1 MKTCTKM
8 YKIIFTIGMAIV
20 SVFAFAQCPTG
31 QSEVTIDVWTDNFGE
46 EVYWELAPTGSAC
59 GSVSTIFSGGN
70 PGVGC
75 NAVNNTSSGYADNTV
90 IYEGPW
96 CLTDGATY
104 DIISRDGNGD
114 GGAQYVVNIA
124 TFPLY
129 TFSASSSNEIFS
141 FTVNTPPTISNAFIS
156 QPIICYGEYASDEM
170 QIEVNQTFP
179 TTAYSSVIGYY
190 ASASYFVSY
199 LSTNQT
205 TTQTFN
211 LQGFNANVDYFVRIV
226 DSTAYYN
233 GNAGIGSGTSTVG
246 VYDEYGPI
254 NFSEPAQL
262 VATTSVVASNQCAGD
277 CIAAEDLTISGGTPP
292 YSITING
299 ITSVLGT
306 SSIDTTYSNLCAGTY
321 DVTIVDVNGC
331 VSNPGVTSFTITE
344 SPEIMSTDNITAC
357 DSLVW
362 NGLTYS
368 SSGVYDSLFTSIGG
382 CDSTAILNLTIAN
395 SVFITDSIT
404 ICDGASVSVGTSIY
418 DTSGS
423 YTDTL
428 QTANGCDSIINTTID
443 VIDINITQN
452 DTTICFGD
460 SIILSVSGATQ
471 SVNFQQACTLNEF
484 PTNLQNGLVAWY
496 PFCGN
501 ANDESGN
508 GNHGIVNGATLST
521 DRFGNA
527 NSGQFNYIN
536 RLLYA
541 KK

>member
-1 MKTCTKM
+1 M

-404 ICDGASVSVGTSIY
+404 ICDGGSVSVGTSIY

-460 SIILSVSGATQ
+460 SIILSVSG
-471 SVNFQQACTLNEF
+471 
-484 PTNLQNGLVAWY
+484 
-496 PFCGN
+496 
-501 ANDESGN
+501 
-508 GNHGIVNGATLST
+508 
-521 DRFGNA
+521 
-527 NSGQFNYIN
+527 
-536 RLLYA
+536 
-541 KK
+541 